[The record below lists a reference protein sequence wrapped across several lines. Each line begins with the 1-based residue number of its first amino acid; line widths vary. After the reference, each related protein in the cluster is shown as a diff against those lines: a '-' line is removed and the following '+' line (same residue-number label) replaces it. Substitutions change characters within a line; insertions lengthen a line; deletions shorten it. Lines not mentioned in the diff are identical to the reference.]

1 MEDEMINKVM
11 YTLSQKGFED
21 REIKVEFVKLYLM
34 IELLNRVVSL
44 YSGKKKIKEE
54 MEGMDVVFPKT
65 EYTIPTVGKV
75 NFFDLI
81 YGELSYRKKVRYESL
96 HSVMVKTINDLDQK
110 IGKDFRDILN
120 DAERRIYK
128 LWKIIDRRYIENE
141 WFSEIKGMINKVM
154 SIVDG
159 MISRKLPIKVVLYR
173 EFGDEMEKMKSIDR
187 NKIKELIEVFRDAL
201 VLNLKMENM
210 IRWEFIEI
218 PILNALPRLPETYF
232 EEGYIRVQKEIVRE
246 FYEKVL
252 NEIRGLMRYV
262 QFMPNPNN
270 LKVLVETLD
279 ESEMPLYKILVYAY
293 SKSFLSL
300 NDKLYMMLSEFQEKV
315 QELD

>member
-21 REIKVEFVKLYLM
+21 REIKVEFAKLYLM

-54 MEGMDVVFPKT
+54 TEGMDVVFPKT

-96 HSVMVKTINDLDQK
+96 HSVMAKTINDLDQK

-128 LWKIIDRRYIENE
+128 LWKIIDRRYIENG

-154 SIVDG
+154 SIVDS
-159 MISRKLPIKVVLYR
+159 MISKKLPIKVVLSR
-173 EFGDEMEKMKSIDR
+173 EFGDEMEEIKSIDSE
-187 NKIKELIEVFRDAL
+187 KIKELIEVFRDAL

-210 IRWEFIEI
+210 IKWEFIEI
-218 PILNALPRLPETYF
+218 PILNALPRFPETYF
-232 EEGYIRVQKEIVRE
+232 EEGYIRVQKEMVKE
-246 FYEKVL
+246 FYEKLL

-279 ESEMPLYKILVYAY
+279 ESEMPLYKVLVYAY

-300 NDKLYMMLSEFQEKV
+300 NDKLYIMLSEFQEKV

>member
-1 MEDEMINKVM
+1 MINKVM